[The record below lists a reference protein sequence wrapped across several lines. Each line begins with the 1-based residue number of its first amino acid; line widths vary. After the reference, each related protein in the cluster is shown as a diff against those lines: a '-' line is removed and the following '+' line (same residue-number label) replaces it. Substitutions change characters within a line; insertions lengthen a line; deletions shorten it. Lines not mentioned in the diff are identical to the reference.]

1 MTQNLIF
8 GVFLLKILFPAYS
21 FFIFIYMCQWTSS
34 KLFFDF
40 RFSRTKS
47 QSQQKLS
54 TKITYFTI
62 HFRSKHLTHFMN
74 LISLDIENNMLR
86 NTDKNF
92 SQFTN
97 FPANMFLFGVR
108 KNLHCIIS
116 WHPRTAFLKHFE
128 SKCLYISLY
137 FLYT

>member
-21 FFIFIYMCQWTSS
+21 FFIFIYMFQWTSS

-47 QSQQKLS
+47 QRQQKLS
-54 TKITYFTI
+54 IKITYFTI
-62 HFRSKHLTHFMN
+62 QFRSKHLTHFMN
-74 LISLDIENNMLR
+74 LNSLDIENNMLR
-86 NTDKNF
+86 NTGKNL

-97 FPANMFLFGVR
+97 FAANMFLFDVR
-108 KNLHCIIS
+108 KKFALHHFLAPKNCILE
-116 WHPRTAFLKHFE
+116 AL
-128 SKCLYISLY
+128 
-137 FLYT
+137 